1 MRDTDEDLGEIK
13 REIIESRGL
22 VIRTNN
28 LTSALSADIKSIAKR
43 QHGYE
48 RRITWNSAWAYV
60 IFVILLFAGLKLSY
74 DARLDQVSAKG
85 EELRAENERL
95 RKEAKESQ
103 KRDEDRARAEAKAA
117 QFYDLIRQGKRADVV
132 DSYAN
137 VKKDPLSRA
146 EQLVFADAV
155 EKAKGELMSELYVR
169 GMAKMKIQ
177 RWQEA
182 STTFEEALKLKE
194 DASMA
199 PEIRLHLAEAYR
211 KLNRHEKAIPMLQAL
226 ADNPVN
232 KDIQDDAL
240 YMLAWCQMD
249 TQSWNDSKESWRVLI
264 KRFPDSHF
272 TPEGKMQLAALN
284 ILH

>member
-1 MRDTDEDLGEIK
+1 MRDTDEDLGDIK

-28 LTSALSADIKSIAKR
+28 LTSALSADIKSIARR
-43 QHGYE
+43 QQVYE

-74 DARLDQVSAKG
+74 DARLDQVGAKG
-85 EELRAENERL
+85 EELRQENERL
-95 RKEAKESQ
+95 RKEAKEGQ
-103 KRDEDRARAEAKAA
+103 KRDEDRARAESKAA
-117 QFYDLIRQGKRADVV
+117 QFYELIRQGKRADVV

-169 GMAKMKIQ
+169 GLTKMKIQ

-182 STTFEEALKLKE
+182 ASTFEEALKLKE
-194 DASMA
+194 DASMG
-199 PEIRLHLAEAYR
+199 PDIRLSLAETYR
-211 KLNRHEKAIPMLQAL
+211 KLSRHEKAVPMLQAL

-232 KDIQDDAL
+232 KDVQDDAL

-249 TQSWNDSKESWRVLI
+249 TQAWNDAKETWRVLI

-272 TPEGKMQLAALN
+272 TPEGKMQLSALN